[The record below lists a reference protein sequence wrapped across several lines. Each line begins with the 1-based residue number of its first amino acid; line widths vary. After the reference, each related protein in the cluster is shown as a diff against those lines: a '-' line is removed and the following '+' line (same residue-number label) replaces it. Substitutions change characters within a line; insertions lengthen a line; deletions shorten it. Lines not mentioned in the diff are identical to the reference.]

1 MVVTEDT
8 ACGAGGGGRDWIWRL
23 YWMRTCLERALV
35 RLYILLVHT
44 VNEDGTNK
52 GKLP

>member
-8 ACGAGGGGRDWIWRL
+8 ACDAGGEIGYWRL

-44 VNEDGTNK
+44 Q
-52 GKLP
+52 